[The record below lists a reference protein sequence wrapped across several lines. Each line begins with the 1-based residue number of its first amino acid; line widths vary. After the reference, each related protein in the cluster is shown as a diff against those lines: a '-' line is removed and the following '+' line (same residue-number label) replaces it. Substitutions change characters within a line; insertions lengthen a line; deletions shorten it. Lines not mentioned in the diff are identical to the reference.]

1 MFEMAIKTHF
11 PLPLSFL
18 LSCSDFKESGNQHRL
33 GSDIPR
39 YSAQYNMSKRKM
51 QKSID
56 KPYFLYEGYSTTL
69 YLKNP
74 SPYDHAGEKHKMLS
88 PLSPRIWKRGPHAW
102 KKRRG
107 EEALEE
113 EINLL
118 PAERRKRKG
127 KEGESP
133 SLCVCVSP
141 SFSFFPLRL
150 QPCSRLAFSF
160 EWGKNPFHA
169 KGKEGKLRE
178 FQCPSST
185 LSHTRKEGGGGIR
198 THGLKWHSFSSSARL
213 GRKLSTTPLLV

>member
-133 SLCVCVSP
+133 SLCVCPRPSP
-141 SFSFFPLRL
+141 SFPS
-150 QPCSRLAFSF
+150 AFSRVPALPF
-160 EWGKNPFHA
+160 FRMGKKPFPC
-169 KGKEGKLRE
+169 KGKRRKTPRVSMSFLYT
-178 FQCPSST
+178 F
-185 LSHTRKEGGGGIR
+185 SHTERRRGRNTHTR
-198 THGLKWHSFSSSARL
+198 TKMAQFL
-213 GRKLSTTPLLV
+213 

>member
-1 MFEMAIKTHF
+1 
-11 PLPLSFL
+11 
-18 LSCSDFKESGNQHRL
+18 
-33 GSDIPR
+33 
-39 YSAQYNMSKRKM
+39 MSKRKM

-133 SLCVCVSP
+133 SLCVCPRPSP
-141 SFSFFPLRL
+141 SFPSAF
-150 QPCSRLAFSF
+150 SLAFFSNGEKTFSMQREKKENSASF
-160 EWGKNPFHA
+160 NVLPLHFLTHGK
-169 KGKEGKLRE
+169 KEGE
-178 FQCPSST
+178 EYA
-185 LSHTRKEGGGGIR
+185 HTD
-198 THGLKWHSFSSSARL
+198 
-213 GRKLSTTPLLV
+213 